1 MKIYVVVKYI
11 DVQVFGMC
19 GDTEYITETE
29 LVEAYGTKQDANFEC
44 KCLNDSRTALE
55 DNILYD
61 IQELELI

>member
-1 MKIYVVVKYI
+1 MKIYVVVKYT
-11 DVQVFGMC
+11 DVEVLNVF

-44 KCLNDSRTALE
+44 KYLNESRTALE

-61 IQELELI
+61 LQELELI

>member
-11 DVQVFGMC
+11 DVPVFGMC

-29 LVEAYGTKQDANFEC
+29 MLEAYSTKQDANFER
-44 KCLNDSRTALE
+44 KFLNERRTPQE

-61 IQELELI
+61 VVELELI

>member
-29 LVEAYGTKQDANFEC
+29 LVEAYGTRQDANFEC
-44 KCLNDSRTALE
+44 KYLNDSRTSLE

-61 IQELELI
+61 VQELELI